1 MPTSPIMDQPTDSDI
16 EKELRQNPKVRE
28 ALAALDDPEDREDL
42 IEGLISLRRAE
53 KGLDELIPW
62 EEAVKR
68 LEGS

>member
-16 EKELRQNPKVRE
+16 EKELLQNPKVRE

-42 IEGLISLRRAE
+42 IGGLIALRRAE
-53 KGLDELIPW
+53 QGLDELIPW

-68 LEGS
+68 LEES